1 MKEKFKKL
9 NLKDGILLFD
19 GSMGTYYRESSKKP
33 LPECEMANLFDQD
46 EVIRIH
52 KEYIEAGANAIK
64 TNTFSA
70 NTRSLNCGFDIVEKI
85 IKNGVLLAK
94 KSVSDLKANP
104 SKSNNIV
111 NDLNVNLSE
120 SEKDVCDSK
129 ANVFESK
136 DREPDITVD
145 IFADIGPITYKHDK
159 VSERDRL
166 DIFEEYKKI
175 IDIFIDEGVDKFLF
189 ETFYSCEFL
198 EELSDYIYSKTEN
211 PYVIVSFAINP
222 DGVTREGYTGQ
233 ELLDVTSKFSNV
245 DAIGLNCISGP
256 YHIFK
261 YLKEI
266 DIPRN
271 KEISI
276 SPNAGFPT
284 ILNNRSYYSN
294 SSTYYA
300 NQIEEILS
308 MGVKIIGGCC
318 GTTPEYISKMSK
330 VIDKFKISD
339 VSTYERDV
347 NIRIDSEVVEN
358 SFLKKLERGHFP
370 IAVEL
375 DPPSDIDIKKYII
388 AAKKLK
394 DAGVDAITIADC
406 PVGRARVDA
415 SIMAVRIKNH
425 VGLDPIVHFTCRDRN
440 LNATKALLLGLN
452 IENINNLIVVTGDP
466 IPTAERDEIKAVFNF
481 NSRILTRYI
490 QGLNES
496 VFTNKMVVGG
506 ALNVNAK
513 NFDIELKRAI
523 KKEEAGVQV
532 FYTQPVLS
540 LRAVENLIKA
550 RKVLN
555 SKIMGG
561 IIPVVSH
568 KNALFMKEEIA
579 GIEVGEEIIDTY
591 KGKTREEA
599 AVLAVEISVDY
610 IEKIR
615 DVVDGIYLITPFLR
629 VEIVEEIIKRI
640 SKR

>member
-1 MKEKFKKL
+1 MKEKFNKL

-19 GSMGTYYRESSKKP
+19 GAMGTYYRESSKKP
-33 LPECEMANLFDQD
+33 LPECEMANLFDQG
-46 EVIRIH
+46 EVKRIH
-52 KEYIEAGANAIK
+52 SEYVQAGANAIK

-70 NTRSLNCGFDIVEKI
+70 NTRSLNCEFDVVEKI
-85 IKNGVLLAK
+85 IRRGVSLAK
-94 KSVSDLKANP
+94 ESVQIVQDQSKIEKGS
-104 SKSNNIV
+104 SKS
-111 NDLNVNLSE
+111 
-120 SEKDVCDSK
+120 
-129 ANVFESK
+129 
-136 DREPDITVD
+136 VD

-159 VSERDRL
+159 DSEKEREN
-166 DIFEEYKKI
+166 IFDEYKKI

-189 ETFYSCEFL
+189 ETFYSCEFI
-198 EELSDYIYSKTEN
+198 EDLSNYISSKVDN
-211 PYVIVSFAINP
+211 PYVIVSYAINP

-233 ELLDVTSKFSNV
+233 ELLNATSKFDNV
-245 DAIGLNCISGP
+245 DSIGLNCISGP

-266 DIPRN
+266 NIPRN

-318 GTTPEYISKMSK
+318 GTTPEYIMKMSK
-330 VIDKFKISD
+330 VIEKMKKSDISIQKK
-339 VSTYERDV
+339 DV
-347 NIRIDSEVVEN
+347 NIRVDSEVVEN
-358 SFLKKLERGHFP
+358 TFYKKIENNSFP

-375 DPPSDIDIKKYII
+375 DPPSDIDIKKYIS
-388 AAKKLK
+388 AARRLK
-394 DAGVDAITIADC
+394 DAGVDAITVADC

-415 SIMAVRIKNH
+415 SIMAVRIKND

-496 VFTNKMVVGG
+496 VFTNRMIVGG
-506 ALNVNAK
+506 ALNVNVK

-523 KKEEAGVQV
+523 KKEEAGVQI

-540 LRAVENLIKA
+540 LKAVDNLKKA

-579 GIEVGEEIIDTY
+579 GIEVGEDIIDTY
-591 KGKTREEA
+591 EGKTREEA

-610 IEKIR
+610 IEK
-615 DVVDGIYLITPFLR
+615 
-629 VEIVEEIIKRI
+629 
-640 SKR
+640 